1 MVWDI
6 NAGKGMSMLN
16 RTPLKIDNDHMMDGI
31 TAGVAAAKWHA
42 K

>member
-16 RTPLKIDNDHMMDGI
+16 RTTLKIDNANMMDGI
-31 TAGVAAAKWHA
+31 TAGVAVAKWPA